1 MSTMVHPPPLTV
13 KFCSLTY
20 ATALTQPI
28 EGYDEQLELS
38 FKLNTDLKKEDLKNT
53 GITWTYLKNVAVTHE
68 TVVAFLQKWSTDFT
82 YHRKQI
88 NNSIMRSTL
97 LHVNEDKMLEFYII
111 YYDETK
117 VKFNFDDDTRW
128 KSEVMFLKLLLYA
141 ANEIS
146 STSESTTITLKEC
159 TQQLISKPEVISKLT
174 TEYFKISISMK
185 NVIDKLN
192 TESNTASE
200 ALRKATDDYNDSLK
214 HSAINDT
221 PFVESFGG
229 AKKRLHTRRRPRSN
243 RTIHNKR
250 TIRSRPHLSD
260 VNSPQSSSAD
270 MLHLNKMS

>member
-1 MSTMVHPPPLTV
+1 MVHPPPLTV

-111 YYDETK
+111 YYDKTK

>member
-111 YYDETK
+111 YYDKTK

>member
-1 MSTMVHPPPLTV
+1 MVFPPLTV
-13 KFCSLTY
+13 KFCILTY
-20 ATALTQPI
+20 HKERI
-28 EGYDEQLELS
+28 NEYDNELQLS
-38 FKLNTDLKKEDLKNT
+38 VKLNTELNKDEEVVQKERPEDLKNT
-53 GITWTYLKNVAVTHE
+53 GITWTYLENVAVTHE
-68 TVVAFLQKWSTDFT
+68 NVVALLQKWSTDFT

-88 NNSIMRSTL
+88 NNNSIMRSTL
-97 LHVNEDKMLEFYII
+97 LHVKDEMLEFYII

-128 KSEVMFLKLLLYA
+128 KSEGMFLKLLLYA
-141 ANEIS
+141 AKEIS

-159 TQQLISKPEVISKLT
+159 TRQLISKPEVISELT
-174 TEYFKISISMK
+174 TDYFKISISMK

-200 ALRKATDDYNDSLK
+200 ALRKANDDYNK
-214 HSAINDT
+214 YIAQ
-221 PFVESFGG
+221 SFADNLQQFG